1 MRIWNGPVLGV
12 VALAAAA
19 MPSLLA
25 TVPARA
31 QAAAP
36 AVAAHSAERT
46 SRRDVYVPR
55 ILSPRAGAV
64 WRVGERVDVTWD
76 VSDPPA
82 QITNRTG
89 SIALRVGGVTLLD
102 RVLASDFDILLG
114 RMEVTV
120 PDVPPGDDYRVV
132 LSGDSGNW
140 SEPFTITSDGRAA
153 PPPGAPATRRR

>member
-1 MRIWNGPVLGV
+1 MRIWNRPVLGV

-25 TVPARA
+25 TVPA
-31 QAAAP
+31 QAAGP
-36 AVAAHSAERT
+36 AVAAHSAERA

-55 ILSPRAGAV
+55 ILSPRAGAL
-64 WRVGERVDVTWD
+64 WRVGERVEVTWD

-89 SIALRVGGVTLLD
+89 SIALRAGGVTLLD
-102 RVLASDFDILLG
+102 RVLARDFDILLG

-140 SEPFTITSDGRAA
+140 SEPFTIASDGRTA